1 MRDEAATF
9 SELKTQSKMHPDLD
23 DFLESAFRSVQPVS
37 PAIGR
42 VVVEPDY
49 DVAPD
54 PRDVS
59 ELTNQLTECLRSHTV
74 PGDVEIDSKHPL
86 LKKYLRRI
94 SLHAD
99 KVDGSWVEVEPPGNW
114 I

>member
-1 MRDEAATF
+1 
-9 SELKTQSKMHPDLD
+9 MHPDLD

-49 DVAPD
+49 DIAPD
-54 PRDVS
+54 PHDAA
-59 ELTNQLTECLRSHTV
+59 ELADQLADCLRGQTP
-74 PGDVEIDSKHPL
+74 PGDVEINSKYPL
-86 LKKYLRRI
+86 LKKYLRHI

-99 KVDGSWVEVEPPGNW
+99 AVEGSWVEVEPPGNW